1 MEMVLH
7 NGFYEVEQTE
17 MEAINGGYTLQE
29 YELAVL
35 GVTTTFGIIV
45 SAACPAVGA
54 GLIVLGWAM
63 CAQAEEAGRN
73 K

>member
-1 MEMVLH
+1 MEKVLA
-7 NGFYEVEQTE
+7 NGFCEVEQME

-29 YELAVL
+29 YELVVL
-35 GVTTTFGIIV
+35 GVTTTTGIIAT
-45 SAACPAVGA
+45 AACPVVGV

-63 CAQAEEAGRN
+63 CVQAEEAGRN